1 MKIAFVQDQVH
12 ITEPEIN
19 LLNFFKESEEQ
30 KAYTKLYTVVPQNE
44 PVNRSITSSTRN

>member
-30 KAYTKLYTVVPQNE
+30 KAYTKLYTVVPTSD
-44 PVNRSITSSTRN
+44 PVGPSLSE